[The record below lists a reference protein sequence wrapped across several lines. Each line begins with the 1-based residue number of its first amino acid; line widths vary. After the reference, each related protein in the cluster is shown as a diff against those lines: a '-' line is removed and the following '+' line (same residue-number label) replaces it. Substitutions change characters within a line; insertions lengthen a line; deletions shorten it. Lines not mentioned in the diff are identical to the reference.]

1 MKWKRFLFLWVILVL
16 LDLFNYSA
24 GTLLASTGNW
34 NVGAQTSATPG
45 GFNPSFGWR
54 KTACPGVKPDA
65 YGGVPLNFNIA
76 TYARNIG
83 HANHSVQIT
92 FDVGDYTFVD
102 WPANESKGFPCGTP
116 SFFEV
121 GVILRYDPTSGD
133 YYFAEV
139 VGAGGWFQYPI
150 VGWTT
155 GVLAIGKRVGGVTT
169 ILAAQNMGFG
179 SGKLECSVC
188 GQELVARVMGGDLT
202 TPWDYAENLELGYPV
217 LEVSDT
223 DIPSG
228 TFGGMLGEG
237 DGNTDVGGPMFPR
250 ITSWIQQADADK
262 TILVV
267 DASGNV
273 YAVDRIN
280 AGPGEVFVEMFGA
293 LDFDQYATANQGD
306 SALLLGAFSGC
317 ATGCTAA
324 CTAGCTASCTA
335 TCTSG
340 CTASCTT
347 GCEGNCEAACQTAC
361 ETQACQT
368 SCETQNCQAGCTAG
382 CTFSCTTGCTSG
394 CTAGCEIPCESSG
407 CQGGCTAGCTA
418 ACTAGCTASCTAG
431 CTNSC
436 TAACTNSCTSGCT
449 ATCAGGCVSGCT
461 TGCTAACTASCTAGC
476 TSECTDSCTA
486 ECTADCTAACTASC
500 TTICESACETGCET
514 HTCQTA
520 CETQACQTACETQA
534 CQTACQTHTCQTAC
548 ETEACQT
555 ACQTHTCQTA
565 CETQACQTACQTHTC
580 QTACETQACQT
591 ACQTHTCQTACETQA
606 CQTAC
611 QTHTCQTACETQSCQ
626 TACQTHP
633 CQTACE
639 TATQI
644 ISADYYCCK
653 LQFWGAAGHQ
663 PDNTTCSG
671 SPYGTTYSCMQGSSI
686 IGFGSGACHVTVA
699 GQSCN
704 MVTILG
710 PAWSTLAGCQGV
722 PCNAST

>member
-1 MKWKRFLFLWVILVL
+1 MTRPAEI
-16 LDLFNYSA
+16 
-24 GTLLASTGNW
+24 T
-34 NVGAQTSATPG
+34 TSQR
-45 GFNPSFGWR
+45 S
-54 KTACPGVKPDA
+54 
-65 YGGVPLNFNIA
+65 
-76 TYARNIG
+76 
-83 HANHSVQIT
+83 S
-92 FDVGDYTFVD
+92 
-102 WPANESKGFPCGTP
+102 E
-116 SFFEV
+116 
-121 GVILRYDPTSGD
+121 
-133 YYFAEV
+133 
-139 VGAGGWFQYPI
+139 AGGWFQYPI

-368 SCETQNCQAGCTAG
+368 FLRDAEL
-382 CTFSCTTGCTSG
+382 SG
-394 CTAGCEIPCESSG
+394 GLHRGLHVLLYDRLHFRVYGRLRDSLRI
-407 CQGGCTAGCTA
+407 QR
-418 ACTAGCTASCTAG
+418 
-431 CTNSC
+431 
-436 TAACTNSCTSGCT
+436 
-449 ATCAGGCVSGCT
+449 VSGRLH
-461 TGCTAACTASCTAGC
+461 GGLHGGVHRGLYGLLHRRLH
-476 TSECTDSCTA
+476 EQLHGGLY
-486 ECTADCTAACTASC
+486 EFLH
-500 TTICESACETGCET
+500 ERL
-514 HTCQTA
+514 H
-520 CETQACQTACETQA
+520 
-534 CQTACQTHTCQTAC
+534 
-548 ETEACQT
+548 
-555 ACQTHTCQTA
+555 
-565 CETQACQTACQTHTC
+565 
-580 QTACETQACQT
+580 
-591 ACQTHTCQTACETQA
+591 
-606 CQTAC
+606 
-611 QTHTCQTACETQSCQ
+611 
-626 TACQTHP
+626 
-633 CQTACE
+633 
-639 TATQI
+639 
-644 ISADYYCCK
+644 
-653 LQFWGAAGHQ
+653 GHLRRRVRERLY
-663 PDNTTCSG
+663 DGLHCRL
-671 SPYGTTYSCMQGSSI
+671 YGQLHGRLYLRVHG
-686 IGFGSGACHVTVA
+686 
-699 GQSCN
+699 
-704 MVTILG
+704 
-710 PAWSTLAGCQGV
+710 
-722 PCNAST
+722 